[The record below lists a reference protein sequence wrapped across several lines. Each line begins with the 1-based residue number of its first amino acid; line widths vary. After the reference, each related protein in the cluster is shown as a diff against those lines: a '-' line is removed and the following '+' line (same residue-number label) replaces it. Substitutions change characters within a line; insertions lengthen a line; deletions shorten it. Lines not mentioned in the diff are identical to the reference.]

1 MFWNNKKKE
10 AHQLQLQ
17 LNEQE
22 WFIQGIKNCVDGI
35 WTFSD
40 GLVQTSTKLL
50 QKLGYTFFQPEM
62 TSPRWW
68 LHQIHPDDRI
78 KAENFF
84 SNNLAGKEHVS
95 KEIELRARH
104 AQGHFVWLIVHCDAR
119 RMTKDSPIRLMGTIS
134 DISFYRLLH
143 TQLERTLKE
152 AEQSSQTKSKFIAL
166 LNHELRTPIGG
177 IISMTNML
185 SETSLDSRQRGFL
198 DHILS
203 SSELLLTLVN
213 DILDVERIS
222 AGKLAIES
230 HTFNLVQVI
239 QRTIHI
245 VEPLAEKK
253 NLPLH
258 VQIDP
263 KIPEYVIGD
272 STRLQQIL
280 MNFLSNAIKFT
291 KKGTVTLSAQLKSK
305 DTFRDKLEILFKV
318 TDTGMGI
325 SSEQAAHLFSDFTQ
339 ANATISRTHGG
350 SGLGLSIC
358 KKLVSL
364 MEGEIGV
371 QSAEGKGSVF
381 WFSLPYKLADREDLG
396 EYICPIHHKLKIL
409 LAEDN
414 LINQEVMQGYL
425 SKLGDEMVIAN
436 NGLEAIELFES
447 DPSFDLIFMDINM
460 PGMDG
465 IAAMERIRQTKKGKT
480 IPIIAITANSF
491 SEQWKEYLDKGMT
504 AVLVKPVALSKLED
518 LLLPYRHQARNA
530 FQTATKQPPSRPKD
544 LSSKDELEKKSNPA
558 MIVKLPITDLGLE
571 KTHKLL
577 DLYHQEATQI
587 VNHMNTADGKDL
599 HNLAHTLAGMSE
611 NLGLMTVGK
620 TAREIMEKATSS
632 SDMSPLVSDLHHQ
645 LDTSVK
651 EAQKILGRHSS

>member
-1 MFWNNKKKE
+1 MAFWKWKRKKDTI
-10 AHQLQLQ
+10 HQLQLQ
-17 LNEQE
+17 LTEQE

-40 GLVQTSTKLL
+40 GIVQTSTKLL
-50 QKLGYTFFQPEM
+50 QKLGYTFVQAEM
-62 TSPRWW
+62 TSPQWW
-68 LHQIHPDDRI
+68 FDQIHPDDLP
-78 KAENFF
+78 KAEKFF
-84 SNNLAGKEHVS
+84 CNNWQGRENIS
-95 KEIELRARH
+95 KQMELRARH
-104 AQGHFVWLIVHCDAR
+104 IQGHYLWLLVDCDAR
-119 RMTKDSPIRLMGTIS
+119 QAENGPMRMIGTIS

-152 AEQSSQTKSKFIAL
+152 AEHASQTKSKFISL

-185 SETSLDSRQRGFL
+185 SQTDLNSRQRGFL
-198 DHILS
+198 DHIHS

-230 HTFNLVQVI
+230 HDFNMVQII

-245 VEPLAEKK
+245 IEPQAEGKK
-253 NLPLH
+253 LPLN
-258 VQIDP
+258 VKIDP
-263 KIPEYVIGD
+263 KIPEFVTGD

-280 MNFLSNAIKFT
+280 MNLLSNAIKFT
-291 KKGTVTLSAQLKSK
+291 KKGSVTLSAQLKSM
-305 DTFRDKLEILFKV
+305 DTFREKMEILFKV

-325 SSEQAAHLFSDFTQ
+325 TPQQASNLFNDFTQ

-358 KKLVSL
+358 KKLVTL

-381 WFSLPYKLADREDLG
+381 WFCIPYKLGNAPEIKDKPSTSTKPLN
-396 EYICPIHHKLKIL
+396 IL

-414 LINQEVMQGYL
+414 LINQQVMQGYL
-425 SKLGDEMVIAN
+425 EKLGDKFRIAN
-436 NGLEAIELFES
+436 DGLEAVELFNEEE
-447 DPSFDLIFMDINM
+447 FDIILMDINM

-465 IAAMERIRQTKKGKT
+465 IEAMERIRKTDKGKS
-480 IPIIAITANSF
+480 IPIIASTANSF
-491 SEQWKEYLDKGMT
+491 SEQWEEYLSKGMT
-504 AVLVKPVALSKLED
+504 AVLVKPVALNKLEE
-518 LLLPYRHQARNA
+518 LLLSYRSPDPDQSLQNHGPSSDV
-530 FQTATKQPPSRPKD
+530 PPQNLD
-544 LSSKDELEKKSNPA
+544 KSTN
-558 MIVKLPITDLGLE
+558 MIVKLPIADLGRE
-571 KTHKLL
+571 KIHHLL
-577 DLYHQEATQI
+577 DLYDQEARQI
-587 VNHMNTADGKDL
+587 LDSMDADDGTNL

-620 TAREIMEKATSS
+620 TARVMMDKGTSP
-632 SDMSPLVSDLHHQ
+632 DNMAPLVADLHVQIDASLQQAHH
-645 LDTSVK
+645 
-651 EAQKILGRHSS
+651 ILSKQS